1 MIMGV
6 LFAFLF
12 FRLAFLPHIFPPT
25 SKLGRKTKNPLAC
38 EWVGIFSLPLC
49 LQIRPSPPI

>member
-6 LFAFLF
+6 LFAVL
-12 FRLAFLPHIFPPT
+12 FLPSRFFAGDFPAGKMP
-25 SKLGRKTKNPLAC
+25 GRKTKNPLGC

>member
-12 FRLAFLPHIFPPT
+12 FRLAFLPQIFPPT